1 MPIVYETNFQV
12 RHYECD
18 AYGHLNNAVYLSY
31 MQESAYQ
38 ASAAVGYD
46 MVSYHQMDTVWLI
59 RETQVEYLLPVYYG
73 DVLEVRTWVADFRRV
88 RSKRM
93 YEIRRQA
100 SQELV
105 CRGYSDWVYLD
116 RQDERP
122 RTIPVEMKAAFMPEH
137 AKQAPAARQPFP
149 APPAPPPGVLKVRR
163 QVEWRDLDP
172 VRHVNNAVYAQY
184 LQECGMQLGQTYG
197 WPAER
202 MWQEGFAIVAR
213 SHHIE
218 YLKPA
223 FLGEQ
228 LEILTWLSPFNRTNV
243 VRHYLIRREL
253 DGELLTQVNSR
264 YVWVDL
270 DTGHPIRIPEKI
282 KRDFASNVSEEVR

>member
-1 MPIVYETNFQV
+1 MPVEYETTFQV

-46 MVSYHQMDTVWLI
+46 MVSYNQMDSLWYI
-59 RETQVEYLLPVYYG
+59 RETKVEYLLPVFYG
-73 DVLEVRTWVADFRRV
+73 DTLVVRTWVADFRRV

-93 YEIRRQA
+93 YEIRKQD

-105 CRGYSDWVYLD
+105 CQGYSDWVYLD
-116 RQDERP
+116 RRNGLP
-122 RTIPVEMKAAFMPEH
+122 LTIPKAMREAFMPDH
-137 AKQAPAARQPFP
+137 AEQGPAIRPHFP
-149 APPAPPPGVLKVRR
+149 APPPAPPGVLKVRR

-184 LQECGMQLGQTYG
+184 LQECGMQLGQIYG

-202 MWQEGFAIVAR
+202 MWQEGYGIVAR

-223 FLGEQ
+223 FLGDQ
-228 LEILTWLSPFNRTNV
+228 LEILTWLSQFNRTNV
-243 VRHYLIRREL
+243 VRHYMIRREQ

-270 DTGHPIRIPEKI
+270 ENGRPIRIPEQI
-282 KRDFASNVSEEVR
+282 KRDFASNVSEEVK